1 MLISLNVLAQKYELN
16 YRGTFSS
23 SIINGYVGDAAFW
36 NDTCYFIS
44 GDGSRLFTTTLDGSL
59 VGNYFSGKTFNTA
72 SQLYVNQDYVIV
84 LEQGKIVFYTKQG
97 QFVRQISVPNTRY
110 HYFWI
115 KNNQEIMLVAGKQ
128 IIVYNYLSGSI
139 LSQKKIANAYWG
151 HHFLTDGKKMYVP
164 DGKISY
170 EYKNGLILQEDL
182 TTLYDNSQSYYYLSC
197 LTTNEAFWFEYLE
210 RDKLYITD
218 RAFTHVTGTFPL
230 LPASQKPTQDELYIE
245 SGNPILKIISA
256 QDQIYVINTPLNQ
269 IEFYKITKN

>member
-1 MLISLNVLAQKYELN
+1 MKKLIWMTFVLLISLNVLAQKYELN

-115 KNNQEIMLVAGKQ
+115 KNNQEIMCPSA
-128 IIVYNYLSGSI
+128 
-139 LSQKKIANAYWG
+139 A
-151 HHFLTDGKKMYVP
+151 
-164 DGKISY
+164 
-170 EYKNGLILQEDL
+170 
-182 TTLYDNSQSYYYLSC
+182 
-197 LTTNEAFWFEYLE
+197 
-210 RDKLYITD
+210 
-218 RAFTHVTGTFPL
+218 L
-230 LPASQKPTQDELYIE
+230 LPYDTTWSLPDDRMYLLP
-245 SGNPILKIISA
+245 SF
-256 QDQIYVINTPLNQ
+256 QIRFFFKYSKKQ
-269 IEFYKITKN
+269 